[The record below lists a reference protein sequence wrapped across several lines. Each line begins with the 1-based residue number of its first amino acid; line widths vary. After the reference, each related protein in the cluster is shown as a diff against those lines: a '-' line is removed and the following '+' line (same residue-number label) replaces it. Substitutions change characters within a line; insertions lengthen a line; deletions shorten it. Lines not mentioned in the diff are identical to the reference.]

1 MENISGKYFLWQFLL
16 VDQASLLDDLQLKKN
31 TFKNV
36 IFLKYKIQVD
46 GMVRYIK
53 NWALKSHNSFS
64 AFFGL
69 FITSGEKRQPDLRQV
84 KKEQNVYPESVKVF
98 LAEA

>member
-1 MENISGKYFLWQFLL
+1 M
-16 VDQASLLDDLQLKKN
+16 
-31 TFKNV
+31 
-36 IFLKYKIQVD
+36 
-46 GMVRYIK
+46 K
-53 NWALKSHNSFS
+53 NWALKSHNSFC

-69 FITSGEKRQPDLRQV
+69 FITSGEKRQPNLRQV